1 MNAVWYRIG
10 LIVVLIPL
18 MASCEKAE
26 YNAPEDQPVYFEY
39 HYINHAW
46 GFQEHGWLI
55 DKEGN
60 IRSFNKPENFVQ
72 GLKGAYLSLEDLEH
86 NLGLTDS
93 IIGNVEHKVLEKY
106 INYIPAASEGAIGKS
121 KSIAADA
128 GSSVLS
134 CYMYDPD
141 MDAYQYVFL
150 AESGDWEQFNL
161 SAEAEKLVDW
171 LADFGVFWLSD

>member
-1 MNAVWYRIG
+1 MKATWNRIG
-10 LIVVLIPL
+10 LFVVLIPL
-18 MASCEKAE
+18 MVACEKAE
-26 YNAPEDQPVYFEY
+26 YNAPDDQPVYFEY
-39 HYINHAW
+39 HYSNHAW
-46 GFQEHGWLI
+46 GFQEHGWFI

-60 IRSFNKPENFVQ
+60 IRSFNKPESFVQ
-72 GLKGAYLSLEDLEH
+72 GLIGAYLSLEELEH

-93 IIGNVEHKVLEKY
+93 IIGNVDPKDLEKY
-106 INYIPAASEGAIGKS
+106 INFIPAASEGAIGKS

-150 AESGDWEQFNL
+150 AQSGDWEQFNL
-161 SAEAEKLVDW
+161 STGAEKLVDW
-171 LADFGVFWLSD
+171 LADFEVFWLSD